1 METIKSTSLCVR
13 EDLVADSITLR
24 QLASDLNDCISSP
37 TMDISLEDA
46 KAAYMFVISNKKRAL
61 KNADGVRMLEKGDP
75 IRPEVCRLLFH
86 VPLSNLLRREERALN
101 LDPVNSAIPE
111 GREESPHAVPERK
124 EAQPP
129 AKRKSIDQ
137 SAAPVHTVEVYVRPD
152 RHAYDGYIG
161 NTDVVST
168 IERQLD
174 GAMLRGDP
182 LRPFLLRGASGV
194 GKTELARRTAR
205 RLGRRLFRVTAS
217 VLKSAEDV
225 HNLLATMSSGDV
237 LLIDEAQELGAKAAA
252 VFYDILSTGG
262 YNADGCSVHE
272 ILFLFATNLSA
283 KLPDALKNRCIEL
296 RLKDYS
302 VPELCQMVQMTAKD
316 AEVSMDDDV
325 AAYIAERSHGI
336 ARYAI
341 NYAKELI
348 TENAGE
354 GNRLMLAQAKAFFD
368 LRGIDALGL
377 KAEHRDYMRQLA
389 ALGQASVATLAA
401 ALGENDTSEVE
412 RATEPLLLKHGLIT
426 ITSSGRTLTEAGKVY
441 AQSA

>member
-1 METIKSTSLCVR
+1 METMKSTSLCVR

-37 TMDISLEDA
+37 TMDISSEDA
-46 KAAYMFVISNKKRAL
+46 KAAYMFVISNKKRAP
-61 KNADGVRMLEKGDP
+61 KNADGVRMLEEGDP

-101 LDPVNSAIPE
+101 LDPVNSAIPA

-124 EAQPP
+124 EVPPP
-129 AKRKSIDQ
+129 AKRKSIGQ
-137 SAAPVHTVEVYVRPD
+137 SAAPVHTVEVYERPD

-174 GAMLRGDP
+174 GAILRGDP

-217 VLKSAEDV
+217 VLKSGDDV

-262 YNADGCSVHE
+262 YKVDGAVRE

-325 AAYIAERSHGI
+325 AAYIAERSHSI

-348 TENAGE
+348 TENAGK
-354 GNRLMLAQAKAFFD
+354 GNNITLAQAKAFFD

-377 KAEHRDYMRQLA
+377 KAEHRDYVRQLA

-426 ITSSGRTLTEAGKVY
+426 ITSSGRTLTEAGKAY